1 MSIEIER
8 FAMIRRIAV
17 ALAVLL
23 GLVLLVGSARGGA
36 ARARTPRVRLFQ
48 SPPPATRPLYDQESY
63 QLRQPN
69 PYSSPYWQQIYPQF
83 YGGFHYRQIYEFGP
97 PGDFGFRGSPW

>member
-1 MSIEIER
+1 
-8 FAMIRRIAV
+8 MIRRIAV

-23 GLVLLVGSARGGA
+23 GLVLLGGGA
-36 ARARTPRVRLFQ
+36 DAAQRGTRIPRVRLFQ
-48 SPPPATRPLYDQESY
+48 SQPPAARPLYDQDNY

-69 PYSSPYWQQIYPQF
+69 PYSAHWQQIYPQF